1 MRYGRTDGVVKR
13 VIAGEAFL
21 VPVKKNLADM
31 QNLFVLQ
38 GCGEFI
44 WDCLGEA
51 AGRDEVVGK
60 VTAEFEVDSTEA
72 GRDVDGFLKLLLS
85 EGLASQQG

>member
-1 MRYGRTDGVVKR
+1 MKYLRTDGIVKR

-21 VPVKKNLADM
+21 IPVKKNLADM

-38 GCGEFI
+38 GCGEFV
-44 WDCLGEA
+44 WDCLDGA
-51 AGRDEVVGK
+51 ADREDIIAK
-60 VTAEFEVDSTEA
+60 VTDEFEVDSAEA

-85 EGLASQQG
+85 EGLITQQG

>member
-1 MRYGRTDGVVKR
+1 MKYRCTEGVVKR

-44 WDCLGEA
+44 WDCLDGEA
-51 AGRDEVVGK
+51 TRDDVVCR
-60 VTAEFEVDSTEA
+60 VTAEFDVDSAEA
-72 GRDVDGFLKLLLS
+72 GRDVDGFLKLLLA
-85 EGLASQQG
+85 EGLVGSRA